1 MGPFA
6 GRRGPFRSSPLKS
19 LKAESTMIFKRS
31 NKSFVLNLVLLAGST
46 LLTTELT
53 TESVMAQAADRGNQR
68 VGRQSDVESRL
79 GLTRVWHAYAPASV
93 TNRSAMPLKVFI
105 PRESTA
111 AFSLTKEAIT
121 GPNPVQVP
129 DSIEVL
135 VTLETE
141 NGREVVS
148 SRERGLH
155 GKILGVNGA
164 LQLAQVRKELLERR
178 GLTVTESVDFVPN
191 ARVFFVSN
199 DGQVQAMDAET
210 GSVLWTQRLA
220 KGPGPLLGYA
230 VSSDYVAVTHGTS
243 IDILDARN
251 GELLRHFG
259 LRNLPGAGPVI
270 AGNRVISPGANGRL
284 ELLTPFGTNRFRSD
298 MGGFHGRLQ
307 LPLTELENSYVW
319 AVEDQVYV
327 SLKPSPARPIFG
339 IPTAEPAKVS
349 PAGFGN
355 LMLVLEDT
363 GAIKCFSQSSGLEV
377 WTEFVGE
384 PVAQTPV
391 FVRWS
396 GDLSAPGNAE
406 PSDGQPAEPTAPA
419 NPFGEAAADPF
430 AAAAPANPFGA
441 AAPANAF
448 GAAAPA
454 DPFGGAAANNQAAD
468 NPFAA
473 PAAANPFGAPAG
485 NQDPFAGGANPF
497 GAGGAA
503 ADAGDAT
510 EGESATSIR
519 LAPTVDIESLIGTTD
534 NVAALLVD
542 EAGNMRAI
550 DLRTGKMIPSFRAT
564 GIQRVLTVTRDRIF
578 AKSLDRELVAL
589 DIRTG
594 NRLGA
599 LPIPGDW
606 EGAVNLVSDRVYLQS
621 RTGQVVCFRPTNS
634 LVPLYRR
641 PTEVE
646 EMDQPATENEAA
658 PKPADAGEFNPF
670 GDFGGNPFGGAA
682 PTTPPAENNPFGN

>member
-1 MGPFA
+1 
-6 GRRGPFRSSPLKS
+6 
-19 LKAESTMIFKRS
+19 MIFKRA
-31 NKSFVLNLVLLAGST
+31 NKSLVLNLVLMAGCT
-46 LLTTELT
+46 LLTTE
-53 TESVMAQAADRGNQR
+53 SVLAQGGSADRGGQR

-111 AFSLTKEAIT
+111 AFTLTKEAIT

-135 VTLETE
+135 VTLETV

-155 GKILGVNGA
+155 GKVLGVDGA

-178 GLTVTESVDFVPN
+178 GLAVTESVDFVPN

-210 GSVLWTQRLA
+210 GTVLWTHRLA

-355 LMLVLEDT
+355 LMLVVEDT
-363 GAIKCFSQSSGLEV
+363 GSIKCFSQSSGLEV

-396 GDLSAPGNAE
+396 GDLPAPNGDAKPASQDPE
-406 PSDGQPAEPTAPA
+406 QPAAPA
-419 NPFGEAAADPF
+419 NPFGGAAADPF

-441 AAPANAF
+441 AAPA
-448 GAAAPA
+448 
-454 DPFGGAAANNQAAD
+454 DPFGGAAANAPAAD
-468 NPFAA
+468 NPFAAPAA

-497 GAGGAA
+497 GAGAPAANDTVDAA
-503 ADAGDAT
+503 APGEAGL
-510 EGESATSIR
+510 IR
-519 LAPTVDIESLIGTTD
+519 QAPSVDVETLLGTTD
-534 NVAALLVD
+534 QVAALLVD
-542 EAGNMRAI
+542 EAGNVRAI
-550 DLRTGKMIPSFRAT
+550 NVRTGKIIPAFRAT
-564 GIQRVLTVTRDRIF
+564 GIQKVLTVTRDRIF

-646 EMDQPATENEAA
+646 DVDQPTAETEAA

-670 GDFGGNPFGGAA
+670 GDFGGNPFGGGAA
-682 PTTPPAENNPFGN
+682 PATPPAENNPFGN

>member
-1 MGPFA
+1 MISHA
-6 GRRGPFRSSPLKS
+6 AHKS
-19 LKAESTMIFKRS
+19 L
-31 NKSFVLNLVLLAGST
+31 VLNLVLLAGSAF
-46 LLTTELT
+46 LAID
-53 TESVMAQAADRGNQR
+53 SAVAQSGVGSRI
-68 VGRQSDVESRL
+68 GRQSDVESRL
-79 GLTRVWHAYAPASV
+79 GLTRLWHAHAPASV
-93 TNRSAMPLKVFI
+93 TNRAAMPLQVFI

-111 AFSLTKEAIT
+111 AFALTKEAIT
-121 GPNPVQVP
+121 GPNPVEVP

-141 NGREVVS
+141 KGREVVS

-155 GKILGVNGA
+155 GKVLGVKGA

-191 ARVFFVSN
+191 ARVFFVSS

-210 GSVLWTQRLA
+210 GGVLWTQRLE

-230 VSSDYVAVTHGTS
+230 VSSDYVAITHGTS

-339 IPTAEPAKVS
+339 IPTAQPAKVS

-355 LMLVLEDT
+355 LLLVVEDT

-377 WTEFVGE
+377 WTEFAGE

-391 FVRWS
+391 FVRWN
-396 GDLSAPGNAE
+396 GDLNSPAGGSTPA
-406 PSDGQPAEPTAPA
+406 DVQPAEPNAPA
-419 NPFGEAAADPF
+419 NPFGAAAADPF

-441 AAPANAF
+441 AATDPPAADDPF
-448 GAAAPA
+448 GAAPANPFGAPA
-454 DPFGGAAANNQAAD
+454 P
-468 NPFAA
+468 
-473 PAAANPFGAPAG
+473 ANPFGAPAG
-485 NQDPFAGGANPF
+485 NQDPFAGGAANPF
-497 GAGGAA
+497 GAAAPAA
-503 ADAGDAT
+503 ANADDAMADGG
-510 EGESATSIR
+510 EGAIR
-519 LAPTVDIESLIGTTD
+519 LAPSVDIESLIGTTD
-534 NVAALLVD
+534 QVAALLVD

-550 DLRTGKMIPSFRAT
+550 NLRTGKMIASFRAT
-564 GIQRVLTVTRDRIF
+564 GIQKVLTVTRDRIF
-578 AKSLDRELVAL
+578 AKSLDRQLVAL

-599 LPIPGDW
+599 LAIPGDW

-646 EMDQPATENEAA
+646 EIGQSDLENEAA

-670 GDFGGNPFGGAA
+670 GDFGGGNPFGGGAA
-682 PTTPPAENNPFGN
+682 PTTPPAENNPFGNPFGN